1 MSAAA
6 QRRTPLELVPDA
18 AAPPEDNGWL
28 TEPVQDQ
35 DLDWRAT
42 SVIDQWTPEH
52 QLIGALMWLTAE
64 QARPILELVPD
75 TAIWRP
81 MHPMGLRDHPRRGRR
96 RPRPQPGA
104 GAVHRRPAAL
114 EPGRGRPNHAA
125 RHPHAT
131 TSWPCTWPRPT
142 PRCSHPRPPPV
153 TTRARSSTRPTGEHP
168 RQRHPHAATGRL
180 WRRTRRPHRPIR
192 QDPRRAG
199 RPVAP
204 RRNGRQARVVAAMM
218 RTDPLEATVAG
229 HAIRHLAGLAYT
241 QPGRAA
247 APAAAALIDAL
258 HTRAQQRA
266 ERRLRSDTALSVR
279 PRTLNAG

>member
-81 MHPMGLRDHPRRGRR
+81 MHPMGLRDHSRVVVDGRETPTRCWCCAAAGPAALRAWRLGRTIEPDADRGSNRMRRHRDLALHLASTPTPQDHHPAAAGDYARRSPRRGLPEKLRDTGIR
-96 RPRPQPGA
+96 MQQLAECGA
-104 GAVHRRPAAL
+104 
-114 EPGRGRPNHAA
+114 ERGDLTDQFAKIRDELAD
-125 RHPHAT
+125 
-131 TSWPCTWPRPT
+131 
-142 PRCSHPRPPPV
+142 
-153 TTRARSSTRPTGEHP
+153 
-168 RQRHPHAATGRL
+168 L
-180 WRRTRRPHRPIR
+180 WRRAETAAKPGWWRP
-192 QDPRRAG
+192 
-199 RPVAP
+199 
-204 RRNGRQARVVAAMM
+204 
-218 RTDPLEATVAG
+218 
-229 HAIRHLAGLAYT
+229 
-241 QPGRAA
+241 
-247 APAAAALIDAL
+247 
-258 HTRAQQRA
+258 
-266 ERRLRSDTALSVR
+266 
-279 PRTLNAG
+279 